1 MEHISTKGNLCDSCQ
16 QSIPEC
22 SATFDIRFGD
32 GIGKD
37 NVIKCHN
44 YDGKIEFWDCDE
56 DAEVLNHTDKDDA
69 IDRALDDIFPKKF
82 PETITVYGF
91 IKDTISS
98 TKKISIIDYVLESL
112 DEDYGSPEEFSK
124 PTEEMLE
131 AEKEF
136 IEKIK
141 SLYTVYRCTCIVKEK
156 INVNDWCSVQD
167 NETKEKSSS

>member
-1 MEHISTKGNLCDSCQ
+1 MEHISSKGNLCDTCQ

-32 GIGKD
+32 GVKKD
-37 NVIKCHN
+37 NVIKCHKYN
-44 YDGKIEFWDCDE
+44 GKIDFRDCKI
-56 DAEVLNHTDKDDA
+56 DAEELNHTDKGDA
-69 IDRALDDIFPKKF
+69 IESALEDIYPNPF
-82 PETITVYGF
+82 PETIAVYGF
-91 IKDTISS
+91 VKDTIST

-112 DEDYGSPEEFSK
+112 DDDYGSPEEFSK
-124 PTEEMLE
+124 PTEKMLE

-141 SLYTVYRCTCIVKEK
+141 ALYTVYRCTCIVKEE